1 LGQIE
6 EDLKMKEIKAF
17 VRSSEVPG
25 IIRELIAT
33 GAHRV
38 HISQVHVVGAGV
50 DDVDY
55 RVSLSEGASYSELT
69 KLEALARAENVA
81 GLVEVLRGRAGTG
94 KHGDGIIVV
103 TDVDRI
109 ISVRTGDE
117 GEAALV

>member
-1 LGQIE
+1 
-6 EDLKMKEIKAF
+6 MKEVKAF
-17 VRSSEVPG
+17 VRPTDLPE
-25 IIRELIAT
+25 IIHDLIAA

-38 HISQVHVVGAGV
+38 HTSQVHVVGAGV

-55 RVSLSEGASYSELT
+55 RVSLSEGTSYTDLT
-69 KLEALARAENVA
+69 KLEVLARADKIEA
-81 GLVEVLRGRAGTG
+81 LVEVLRNLAGTG

-109 ISVRTGDE
+109 VSVRTGDE